1 MEVWNQN
8 FKVSLGQ
15 AIAQHSESQPKSL
28 RETRKATCG
37 TNYSC
42 RGHDKE
48 HFSRLFMGASLSG
61 SCYNYCSSLEQ
72 PASRW
77 QIQQTRRRR
86 ERERERE
93 KKKMNLSALL
103 TSEIPENKVPQE
115 SSKKFTNEPWLPA
128 FNSVFTFFFFKS
140 ILYLQMTFL
149 AWIGQQICTSTL
161 THFQLATAELYI
173 STLFFLQL
181 FHTEAHF
188 LPSWGK
194 KSGLKM
200 KWLLNITLKHLVPF
214 YAQTHVWEQAILA
227 VSPAAQRIPKPPQ
240 GDIIPYMDSPAQPS
254 PFSWS

>member
-1 MEVWNQN
+1 
-8 FKVSLGQ
+8 
-15 AIAQHSESQPKSL
+15 
-28 RETRKATCG
+28 
-37 TNYSC
+37 
-42 RGHDKE
+42 
-48 HFSRLFMGASLSG
+48 MGASLSG

-86 ERERERE
+86 ERERE
-93 KKKMNLSALL
+93 KKNELICPFWRVKYQKIKYHRKAQKSLQMSPDFQCSTFCLL
-103 TSEIPENKVPQE
+103 
-115 SSKKFTNEPWLPA
+115 
-128 FNSVFTFFFFKS
+128 FFFFKS
-140 ILYLQMTFL
+140 TLYLQITFL
-149 AWIGQQICTSTL
+149 AWTGQQICTSTL

-173 STLFFLQL
+173 STLFLQL